1 MNCKLIIF
9 NVQKR
14 KKAYSVKSTDAF
26 LQYIKCF
33 NKKHIASLLGS
44 DSTSM
49 WIHVLTVWHKLICF
63 FVLYHYYGKNLLEI
77 QNEHLYFFASPGA
90 VNQFSI
96 QSIAATL
103 NFSNQMLWYKSTH
116 NFSSSD
122 MQAIFQEPSQ
132 SLGNIVAQGFSK
144 GQLNLSSQNH
154 HNFLSIKTQDFSV
167 PIYNEYFLQILQ
179 AQLFISNLSQGYF
192 S

>member
-1 MNCKLIIF
+1 ME
-9 NVQKR
+9 
-14 KKAYSVKSTDAF
+14 DAALAISPEINLRF
-26 LQYIKCF
+26 
-33 NKKHIASLLGS
+33 
-44 DSTSM
+44 
-49 WIHVLTVWHKLICF
+49 
-63 FVLYHYYGKNLLEI
+63 GKNLLEI

-122 MQAIFQEPSQ
+122 MQAILQEPSQ

-144 GQLNLSSQNH
+144 GQFNLSSQNH

-179 AQLFISNLSQGYF
+179 AQLFISNLSQVNGLMDGQILGEDASIFVKGKNLLSSYELAF
-192 S
+192 FNSNSLTN